1 MKTDS
6 SGQISFPNMQELEF
20 QTLGKHMISVYH
32 TINCDG
38 GGKSF
43 GTKYPSVINAR
54 YPGHTF
60 DCCLDWCSGPGFIG
74 LNLLDHEICKTLH
87 LVDSYQPGIDCAKKT
102 INNLPTQFQGCVHA
116 HLINDLALLPTSQ
129 MFDLVVANPPHFPA
143 ELSTKLKTMNYL
155 AQKSSTGQKKMLFDK
170 IGPRMSD
177 NAVNRLI
184 VDQDWTAHKNFY
196 HNIKSRLAPNG
207 VILMQENAA
216 GSSAEDFR
224 SMIESAGLEITD
236 VFFDEEYGNGIP
248 SIKIYY
254 IEIKH
259 QE

>member
-1 MKTDS
+1 M
-6 SGQISFPNMQELEF
+6 PELEF
-20 QTLGKHMISVYH
+20 QTSGKHMISVYH

-43 GTKYPSVINAR
+43 GTKYPSVINSR

-74 LNLLDHEICKTLH
+74 LNLLDHEICRTLH
-87 LVDSYQPGIDCAKKT
+87 LVDHYQPGIDCAKKT
-102 INNLPTQFQGCVHA
+102 INNLPTQFKDCVHA
-116 HLINDLALLPTSQ
+116 HQINDLALLPKSQ
-129 MFDLVVANPPHFPA
+129 MFDLVVANPPHFSA
-143 ELSTKLKTMNYL
+143 EPSAKIKAMNHL
-155 AQKSSTGQKKMLFDK
+155 MEKVITGQKKMFLNK
-170 IGPRMSD
+170 TSTSMPD

-184 VDQDWTAHKNFY
+184 VDQDWAAHKNFY
-196 HNIKSRLAPNG
+196 HNIKSRLAPDG

-216 GSSAEDFR
+216 GSSAEEFR

-236 VFFDEEYGNGIP
+236 VFFDEEYGNFMP
-248 SIKIYY
+248 LKKIYY

-259 QE
+259 QK

>member
-1 MKTDS
+1 MAKFNCL
-6 SGQISFPNMQELEF
+6 IMPELKF

-32 TINCDG
+32 TTNCDG

-43 GTKYPSVINAR
+43 GTKYPSIINAR

-74 LNLLDHEICKTLH
+74 YNLLDHEICRTLH
-87 LVDSYQPGIDCAKKT
+87 LVDHYQPGIDCAKKT
-102 INNLPTQFQGCVHA
+102 IDNLPIQFKDCVHA
-116 HLINDLALLPTSQ
+116 HQIDDLALLPKSQ

-143 ELSTKLKTMNYL
+143 KLSAKIKAMNTLACKGIYGGKKLCLDKTDMDIMPDH
-155 AQKSSTGQKKMLFDK
+155 A
-170 IGPRMSD
+170 I
-177 NAVNRLI
+177 NRLI
-184 VDQDWTAHKNFY
+184 VDQDWAAHKNFY
-196 HNIKSRLAPNG
+196 HNIKSRLAPDG

-236 VFFDEEYGNGIP
+236 VFFDEEYGNLMP